1 MSDSTPN
8 DATRLMRLVDGFVT
22 TQLIYVAAKLG
33 IAPLLA
39 EGAKTTDELADTLGV
54 DAALLHRVL
63 RGLALEDV
71 VDERDDG
78 RFELTTLGH
87 ELIALEATA
96 IVRGEVYYPAAGR
109 LFEAVTNGGVPF
121 DRYHGHRFF
130 EYFAHNPEQ
139 EALFQTSMAGRSQQE
154 AADVVAAHD
163 FGQYRTLVDV
173 GGGRG
178 VLLAAILKS
187 APALRGILF
196 DLDASIPAALAY
208 LREVGVDDRV
218 ECVGGDFFDEGPPG
232 ADAYLMSRVLHDW
245 DDDDATRILTTC
257 RNAMRPDSRLLV
269 VDAVLPE
276 RARDRPDAVHM
287 DILMLMFLGARERTE
302 LEFGRLLEQCGFR
315 LDRVVLTRSLAG
327 LGVLEAA
334 LA

>member
-1 MSDSTPN
+1 
-8 DATRLMRLVDGFVT
+8 MRRVDGFVT
-22 TQLIYVAAKLG
+22 TQLLYVAAKLG
-33 IAPLLA
+33 IAPLLKA
-39 EGAKTTDELADTLGV
+39 EPKTTDELAATVAV

-71 VDERDDG
+71 VAERDDG
-78 RFELTTLGH
+78 RFELTRLG
-87 ELIALEATA
+87 EQLIALEATV

-121 DRYHGHRFF
+121 ERYHGHRFF
-130 EYFAHNPEQ
+130 EYFAHNPDQ
-139 EALFQTSMAGRSQQE
+139 EVLFQTSMAGRSQQE

-163 FGQYRTLVDV
+163 FGQYGTLVDV

-187 APALRGILF
+187 APALHGVLF

-208 LREVGVDDRV
+208 LRDVGVDDRV
-218 ECVGGDFFDEGPPG
+218 ECVGGDFFDEAPPG
-232 ADAYLMSRVLHDW
+232 ADVYVMSRVLHDW

-276 RARDRPDAVHM
+276 RATDRPDAVHM
-287 DILMLMFLGARERTE
+287 DILMLMFLGARERTA
-302 LEFGRLLEQCGFR
+302 LEFGRLLAHCGFR
-315 LDRVVLTRSLAG
+315 LDRVVLTRSPAG
-327 LGVLEAA
+327 LGVLEAT